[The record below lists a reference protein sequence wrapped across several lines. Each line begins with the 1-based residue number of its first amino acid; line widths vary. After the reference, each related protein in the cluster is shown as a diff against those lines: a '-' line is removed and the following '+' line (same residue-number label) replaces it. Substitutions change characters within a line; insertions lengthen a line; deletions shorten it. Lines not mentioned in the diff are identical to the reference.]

1 MGAIPFLLIVLIA
14 IFGFS
19 YIAFNR
25 LRLLGYMQST
35 NRFKHI
41 LDRIKAVFF
50 IGVMQKKMIKGE
62 KKPGTMHAF
71 IFWGFIV
78 ILFRKLQLFTIA
90 FDEFFVYP
98 TIAGGLYASLKDIM
112 SLLVLLAVSYALYR
126 RLVMK
131 PARLEQ
137 DNKEPLLILSLIFA
151 IMLTDFLYDGF
162 KFALYS
168 NSIQAIAHEESFAIL
183 GTHVANLFRSMVDT
197 SLPTADLLNGF
208 LGFGYSFFYW
218 VQITIVFGFLVL
230 LPASEHF
237 HIVVALPAI
246 LFKDLE
252 RPNTSTSKV
261 PSVDLEALMDEDNES
276 EEEPII
282 GVNIASDL
290 TWKEGLDAFTC
301 TECGRCKDSCPTWIT
316 EKPLAMQW
324 MNMDIRNHMVEN
336 EAVMAGEIEG
346 TSLGRL
352 VGDVIKEDTLWACTT
367 CGYCEAACPIE
378 LEHLPRI
385 YKMRQNMV
393 MMETEFPEELVN
405 VFNNYENQS
414 NPWGVPADTR
424 GDWAKELDIP
434 FITSDEEM
442 AKYDYLYYVGSPQSF
457 DSRNQKVAHAMVQ
470 ILKQAGISF
479 GILGKDEKSTGECI
493 RRMGN
498 EMLFQEM
505 AGELIETLN
514 ERNVTKII
522 TCDPHVYNTLKNE
535 YKEFGGYFDVIH
547 HTELINEL
555 IEFGTI
561 KVDQK
566 FKNVIYHDPCY
577 LGRHNGVFDQPRNII
592 NSITSDT
599 PLEFDMNRE
608 KSMCCGAG
616 GGRMWMEETIGS
628 RINETRLEQALTKEP
643 EVIATGCPYCLIM
656 MEEATGNKGVKEQV
670 APRDIAELVA
680 ESLIV

>member
-1 MGAIPFLLIVLIA
+1 MGAIPFLLIVLVA

-25 LRLLGYMQST
+25 LRLLGYMQET
-35 NRFKHI
+35 NRFSGI
-41 LDRIKAVFF
+41 LERIKSVFF
-50 IGVMQKKMIKGE
+50 VGVMQKKMIKGE
-62 KKPGTMHAF
+62 KKPGAMHAF

-78 ILFRKLQLFTIA
+78 ILFRKLQLFAIA

-98 TIAGGLYASLKDIM
+98 TIAGGVYATVKDLM
-112 SLLVLLAVSYALYR
+112 SLTVLLAVSYALYR
-126 RLVMK
+126 RLVLK
-131 PARLEQ
+131 PARLEE
-137 DNKEPLLILSLIFA
+137 DNKEPLLILTLIFS

-168 NSIQAIAHEESFAIL
+168 SSIEAIAHEEAFSVISSQ
-183 GTHVANLFRSMVDT
+183 VANLFRGMVDT
-197 SLPTADLLNGF
+197 SVGVEQLADGF
-208 LGFGYSFFYW
+208 LGMGYHLFYW
-218 VQITIVFGFLVL
+218 IQITIVFGFLVL

-246 LFKDLE
+246 LFKDLG
-252 RPNTSTSKV
+252 RPNTSTSVV
-261 PSVDLEALMDEDNES
+261 PSLDLEALMDEDDDS
-276 EEEPII
+276 EEEPLI
-282 GVNIASDL
+282 GVNTATDL
-290 TWKEGLDAFTC
+290 SWKEGLDVFTC

-324 MNMDIRNHMVEN
+324 MNMDIRNHMVDQQTTIT
-336 EAVMAGEIEG
+336 GELED
-346 TSLGRL
+346 TELGRL

-393 MMETEFPEELVN
+393 MMETEFPEELMN

-414 NPWGVPADTR
+414 NPWGVPADSR
-424 GDWAKELDIP
+424 ADWAKDLDVP
-434 FITSDEEM
+434 FITSDEDM

-457 DSRNQKVAHAMVQ
+457 DSRNQKVALAMVE
-470 ILKQAGISF
+470 ILKAANVSF

-514 ERNVTKII
+514 ERRVTKII
-522 TCDPHVYNTLKNE
+522 TCDPHVYNTFKNE
-535 YKEFGGYFDVIH
+535 YREFGGYYDVFH
-547 HTELINEL
+547 HTEIIDEL
-555 IEFGTI
+555 IEYGTL

-566 FKNVIYHDPCY
+566 FQNVIYHDPCY
-577 LGRHNGVFDQPRNII
+577 LGRHNGVFDQPRNVIDA
-592 NSITSDT
+592 ITTDA

-670 APRDIAELVA
+670 APKDIAELVA
-680 ESLIV
+680 ESIVS